1 MLGGGS
7 KSFKTWTLS
16 ELAICVA
23 TGRPWLGFETTR
35 GEVLYLNFELP
46 AFSFEQRGRAICQA
60 MGIAVPSNLDVWNL
74 RGHAADAKIIL
85 PKITQMAKGNAL
97 IVIDPLYKLLGDRD
111 ENTTH
116 MMASLMNEVEKLA
129 VDTNAAVAFGR
140 QCQPK
145 REY

>member
-60 MGIAVPSNLDVWNL
+60 MGIAVPSNLDVLAAALLNARHQAVRMQQPQRIGDDFFRAGVSHGYFICPSSL
-74 RGHAADAKIIL
+74 R
-85 PKITQMAKGNAL
+85 AL
-97 IVIDPLYKLLGDRD
+97 SV
-111 ENTTH
+111 
-116 MMASLMNEVEKLA
+116 
-129 VDTNAAVAFGR
+129 
-140 QCQPK
+140 C
-145 REY
+145 